1 MARGRRAGVG
11 GRFAGENEEG
21 HELVSQ
27 VVVHGGAAV
36 EVVQKGID
44 GLVRDGLRPEAAP
57 APALTIIAPGAS
69 MKRTIVGVMGPGG
82 SATRRDLENARRLGA
97 LLAQQGWV
105 VLCGGRSAG
114 VMDAV
119 CRGAKE
125 AGGLTVGVLPGDDP
139 RGASDAVDIAIVTGM
154 GNARNAINVLS
165 SDLVIACGMGAG
177 TASEIA
183 LALKADKDVILLGD
197 HQESIAFFRSVGKDR
212 VTVARDP
219 DEAIAL
225 AQRLLG
231 R

>member
-1 MARGRRAGVG
+1 MR
-11 GRFAGENEEG
+11 
-21 HELVSQ
+21 
-27 VVVHGGAAV
+27 
-36 EVVQKGID
+36 
-44 GLVRDGLRPEAAP
+44 
-57 APALTIIAPGAS
+57 
-69 MKRTIVGVMGPGG
+69 RTIVGVMGPGAG
-82 SATRRDLENARRLGA
+82 ASQKDLEHGRRLGA

-139 RGASDAVDIAIVTGM
+139 GGASEAVDIAIVTGM

-165 SDLVIACGMGAG
+165 SDLVVACGMGAG

-183 LALKADKDVILLGD
+183 LALKSDKDVIILGD
-197 HQESIAFFRSVGKDR
+197 HPEAIDFFRAVGKER

-219 DEAIAL
+219 DEVIAV
-225 AQRLLG
+225 ARRLLG